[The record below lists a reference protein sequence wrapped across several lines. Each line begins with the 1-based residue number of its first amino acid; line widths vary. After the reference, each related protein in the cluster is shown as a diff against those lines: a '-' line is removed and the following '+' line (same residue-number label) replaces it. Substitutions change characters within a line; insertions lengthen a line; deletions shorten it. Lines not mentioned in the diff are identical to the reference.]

1 MHANPKADCE
11 VAVVGAGPYG
21 LAVAAHL
28 KGTRIDTHV
37 FGEAMSFWRRHMPK
51 GMRLRSSL
59 TASDVADPGGLL
71 SLQCYASSRGM
82 KLIYPMPFEDF
93 VAYGEWFQSHAVADL
108 DKRKVDRIER
118 VGERFSL
125 WLDDGDRV
133 TAEHVVVATG
143 LAKQEFRPAQ
153 FAGLP
158 VDLVSHTCD
167 HDDLGTFRGKRV
179 AVIGRGQSACESAAL
194 LNDAEAD
201 VELIT
206 RGNIHWL
213 GAGSPDTDQ
222 RKASIWR
229 SREILAAKSGVGPFP
244 LDWVAEF
251 PDLVWQMP
259 AGVRAWLNA
268 RCLRAAATGWLKP
281 RFGGVTIGPA
291 RNIVGARAAG
301 SHISLQFDDGSDEFD
316 HVLLATGYHID
327 IAKLGIFPPELLQQI
342 QRANGSPLLSNGLET
357 SVRGLHFV
365 GASAVASY
373 GPLMRFVAGSGY
385 AARHLSRALRS
396 RRAIQPPATVPML
409 PQKLLPQ
416 RQKDVV
422 ESP

>member
-1 MHANPKADCE
+1 MHANLKADCE

-28 KGTRIDTHV
+28 RGARIETHV

-51 GMRLRSSL
+51 GMRVRSSL
-59 TASDVADPGGLL
+59 TASDIEDPDGFL
-71 SLQCYASSRGM
+71 SLQSYANSRRM
-82 KLIYPMPFEDF
+82 QLTYPMPFEDF

-108 DKRKVDRIER
+108 DKRRVHRIER
-118 VGERFSL
+118 AGEQFSL
-125 WLDDGDRV
+125 WLDDGNRV
-133 TAEHVVVATG
+133 IAKRVVVATG

-194 LNDAEAD
+194 LNDAGAD

-213 GAGSPDTDQ
+213 GAGSPDTGR

-268 RCLRAAATGWLKP
+268 RCLKAGATGWLKP
-281 RFGGVTIGPA
+281 RFRGVTIGPA

-301 SHISLQFDDGSDEFD
+301 SRISLQFDDSSAEFD

-327 IAKLGIFPPELLQQI
+327 IAKLGIFPPELLKQI
-342 QRANGSPLLSNGLET
+342 QPANGSPLLSSGLES

-385 AARHLSRALRS
+385 AARHLSRAVHP
-396 RRAIQPPATVPML
+396 RRATSRSANFAIPR
-409 PQKLLPQ
+409 QKFSPQ
-416 RQKDVV
+416 RQRDVV
-422 ESP
+422 EPP